1 LIWADAEAIA
11 ALAWAQTI
19 APDSEMLAIVPT
31 AVPVSVCPGNGWQ
44 HRISRHLPPALL
56 LPTVELAIAATGGQ
70 DDAIESAPVSAS
82 LAIDRFSLP
91 CLKQG
96 GLRSK
101 LDKNFAQPQHSLS
114 FNFRIS
120 FWVLT
125 FQEPM
130 QRYNFVSLE
139 KI

>member
-56 LPTVELAIAATGGQ
+56 LPTVELAIATDDQG
-70 DDAIESAPVSAS
+70 DAIESAPVSAS

-101 LDKNFAQPQHSLS
+101 LDKNFSQPQHSLS

-120 FWVLT
+120 FWVLAL
-125 FQEPM
+125 EPIA
-130 QRYNFVSLE
+130 QCLYFFCS
-139 KI
+139 